1 MTTRLTRKELVAL
14 LDDGEAFLRALEE
27 AEIVGAGPFSEEEV
41 EDVLVAHTLY
51 RELEV
56 NLPGVEV
63 ILRLRRE
70 LIRTRAQVRDL
81 LRLLSESRSGGASR
95 LESK

>member
-1 MTTRLTRKELVAL
+1 MTTRLSRRELVAL
-14 LDDGEAFLRALEE
+14 LEDGEAFLRALEE

-70 LIRTRAQVRDL
+70 LIRTRAQMRDL
-81 LRLLSESRSGGASR
+81 LRLMSEAGGTQAGEG
-95 LESK
+95 ESA